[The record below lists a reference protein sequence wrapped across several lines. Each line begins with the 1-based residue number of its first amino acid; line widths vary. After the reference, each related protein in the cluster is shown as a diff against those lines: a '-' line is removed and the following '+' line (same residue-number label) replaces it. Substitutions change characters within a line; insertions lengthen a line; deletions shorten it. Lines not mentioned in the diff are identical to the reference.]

1 MGEAGAKCVQFCA
14 QVAPKFSSVA
24 FAASPLWSNVTAIK
38 QRIGIGNGGTEEL
51 LVTEPVWNIC
61 SRVNKCSTEM
71 VHTDVERS
79 PTIVSRWQVLALR
92 G

>member
-14 QVAPKFSSVA
+14 QVAPKFSSVV

-38 QRIGIGNGGTEEL
+38 QQIEIGNGGTEEL
-51 LVTEPVWNIC
+51 LVTEPVEHLFPC
-61 SRVNKCSTEM
+61 KQMFHRK